1 MDSDIHVHGSED
13 SDNAGEHQ
21 INFAD
26 DERGVY
32 LAQNVREFAQCGGI
46 MSMRKLNNLL
56 KRLHPLAP
64 NHLPLSYKT
73 LLGTP
78 VTVEVTEMAGDCQFW
93 YKGIS
98 QCLKK
103 LDLAEYL
110 ELNNRIEIDVNM
122 DGLPLFKKSKKQF
135 WPILGKLVGSDN
147 QPFIIAIFFGKRTPT
162 ANELLRE
169 FADEVQLLQS
179 HGYNYNGTNYPFKI
193 RHFICDAPARAK
205 PGGYC
210 ACEKCEVFGEWI
222 SNRTTYVD
230 IDARLRTEESFR
242 NQSQQRHHTGRSPL
256 LDIEECQLVSQFRLD
271 TLHLIYLGVW
281 KRLLLAWISWNGPWK
296 LPIKT
301 KEEISLKFV
310 ALALSCPSDFNRPP
324 RALSEIPF
332 WAGTEFRRTLLYD
345 GVVVFRDSLNPNVYS
360 HFLLLHCALSILNSP
375 IHYHNLNNL
384 ANELL
389 RNFISHSVHI
399 YGAKFVVYNV
409 HNLCHLAN
417 ECFLHGPSDSFSGF
431 PFENKL
437 GAIKKSLKSGYRPL
451 QPAANRD
458 LENEETVVKLSQQNG
473 PVKVAKRHYVDGEII
488 DGDYFKYLSVNGVE
502 LKLNQRDSCV
512 RATNGDVMKV
522 SNIVMRRDEIFLFAV
537 VKFIDEEDPEKA
549 EYAVCLESWITTELD
564 EKMRGKMKWP
574 SSSRVDVAS
583 WVRKQK
589 RAPDDWKCY
598 DMVVKRFYGTY
609 QQAVVG
615 SKKIFE
621 DTNYETE
628 NDEEVDQ
635 PRLKKKPAWLL
646 ESEEIFCI
654 PVESQQPNRRRKT
667 GKSKTGKLD
676 IPPPPLIHFPNI
688 SSSTPKQ
695 QQSTKPH
702 IIVLKNQTDSAPS
715 CLGKKDSIQQPGNLL
730 AQINKFKSGPQNR
743 NKKLKQDVNV
753 LSKEVNLREAHGFED
768 GGLSPPRTNK
778 KIVKDTQSKTNISSE
793 TNSRDAV
800 RLPCESAVKEIKIL
814 TPTSTTLLL
823 KDNQAGGSQP
833 LDFIGNELLTDGKCN
848 CNLKQF
854 CVIKEAMPIVSLF
867 FSVAEDDD
875 PPSLPSPPTLNK
887 TYSPGNCN
895 VLDGSINSLHQRK
908 LGCSDEEK
916 EESLDEENKGFSDE
930 GTGGDNDSKKV
941 SKSKSEELS
950 PSLSDILVAVKKVN
964 SKCDFLAINQ
974 AKFMRALMPGEKY
987 IKRPEGMPDI
997 PATNM
1002 KAFDEFNKFLKA
1014 DDNLSAV
1021 SMHISRHIIKNDFA
1035 KSVRTLMGKVIQGTC
1050 VEKFTFLVEKTLF
1063 HFPKP
1068 KRGMQ
1073 FLVYKFN
1080 EIRYI
1085 KNIGALLTH
1094 FSGEELS
1101 GASSVAGRWL
1111 SVTKYE
1117 GKQKGK
1123 APKENQ
1129 PQRKKKK
1136 TA

>member
-1 MDSDIHVHGSED
+1 MAEAEDQPVNERAVIRALNRAVDRQVAQRDRQDWLLQNLAREGSGNEESQSDGYVNDDSDSNNADNEVSDDDNAENEASENYDDNADNGARDNNNDADHEASDNDSLNNDLTILTTTVQMTAVVKVSTVEVMTVWIVTFIED

-21 INFAD
+21 INFADD

-78 VTVEVTEMAGDCQFW
+78 VTMEVTEMAGDCQFW

-98 QCLKK
+98 Q
-103 LDLAEYL
+103 A
-110 ELNNRIEIDVNM
+110 
-122 DGLPLFKKSKKQF
+122 
-135 WPILGKLVGSDN
+135 
-147 QPFIIAIFFGKRTPT
+147 PT

-179 HGYNYNGTNYPFKI
+179 HGYGTNHRSKS
-193 RHFICDAPARAK
+193 D
-205 PGGYC
+205 
-210 ACEKCEVFGEWI
+210 
-222 SNRTTYVD
+222 T
-230 IDARLRTEESFR
+230 SFVM
-242 NQSQQRHHTGRSPL
+242 L
-256 LDIEECQLVSQFRLD
+256 LQELNLD

-296 LPIKT
+296 LPINT

-345 GVVVFRDSLNPNVYS
+345 GVVVFRDSLNPNVYP

-375 IHYHNLNNL
+375 IHYHNLNK
-384 ANELL
+384 LL
-389 RNFISHSVHI
+389 RNFMSHSVHI

-451 QPAANRD
+451 QKAANRD

-473 PVKVAKRHYVDGEII
+473 PMKVAKRHYVDGKII
-488 DGDYFKYLSVNGVE
+488 ESDHFKYLSVNGVE

-522 SNIVMRRDEIFLFAV
+522 SNIVMRRDEIFLVGNIFQTTNNFYEYPIPSSNLGILSVSNLRAEKQAV
-537 VKFIDEEDPEKA
+537 PLSDIQAKCWLMPDGAVKFIDEEDPEKA
-549 EYAVCLESWITTELD
+549 EYAVSLESWITTELD

-695 QQSTKPH
+695 QQSTKPR

-715 CLGKKDSIQQPGNLL
+715 CLGEKDSIQQPGNLL
-730 AQINKFKSGPQNR
+730 AQINKFKSGPQHR

-753 LSKEVNLREAHGFED
+753 LSKEVNLREAH
-768 GGLSPPRTNK
+768 
-778 KIVKDTQSKTNISSE
+778 
-793 TNSRDAV
+793 
-800 RLPCESAVKEIKIL
+800 
-814 TPTSTTLLL
+814 
-823 KDNQAGGSQP
+823 
-833 LDFIGNELLTDGKCN
+833 
-848 CNLKQF
+848 
-854 CVIKEAMPIVSLF
+854 
-867 FSVAEDDD
+867 
-875 PPSLPSPPTLNK
+875 
-887 TYSPGNCN
+887 
-895 VLDGSINSLHQRK
+895 
-908 LGCSDEEK
+908 
-916 EESLDEENKGFSDE
+916 
-930 GTGGDNDSKKV
+930 
-941 SKSKSEELS
+941 
-950 PSLSDILVAVKKVN
+950 
-964 SKCDFLAINQ
+964 
-974 AKFMRALMPGEKY
+974 
-987 IKRPEGMPDI
+987 
-997 PATNM
+997 
-1002 KAFDEFNKFLKA
+1002 
-1014 DDNLSAV
+1014 
-1021 SMHISRHIIKNDFA
+1021 
-1035 KSVRTLMGKVIQGTC
+1035 
-1050 VEKFTFLVEKTLF
+1050 
-1063 HFPKP
+1063 
-1068 KRGMQ
+1068 
-1073 FLVYKFN
+1073 
-1080 EIRYI
+1080 
-1085 KNIGALLTH
+1085 
-1094 FSGEELS
+1094 
-1101 GASSVAGRWL
+1101 
-1111 SVTKYE
+1111 
-1117 GKQKGK
+1117 
-1123 APKENQ
+1123 
-1129 PQRKKKK
+1129 
-1136 TA
+1136 